1 MTGIHYREDLIA
13 LLYQAAE
20 LEHGL
25 ACSYL
30 FTAFSL
36 KEHLDEGLTPEQL
49 EKVLEWEQTFIHIAI
64 QEMGHLLLATDLVVA
79 IGGAPH
85 LDRPNFPQPTS
96 YYLPDYDLALRPFS
110 KQTLEHF
117 IYVERPESVILAP
130 VLKPQANTPIIEP
143 RDNLIGPDP
152 EQFDTVADIYDQI
165 AEDFKS
171 LVERYGEQRVFVARP
186 QTAFLY
192 ASLGLEEIDPLTN
205 LEAVLEAIE
214 LIVTEGEG
222 DRGNRADSH
231 YGLFKKIHAEYTA
244 MLAESPD
251 FEPARP
257 VLNNP
262 FPRTPPASTG
272 SPSIVTDPVIIEMMD
287 LFDAGYATM
296 LQTLGRVFAPNGE
309 TEDDLKL
316 LLDVALTAMSRGLAP
331 LGNLLMRLPAG
342 SDYPGMNAGPSF
354 GLYHAVHTM
363 PYRQAAWQLMIERY
377 RELAEYARTISVHY
391 GDVEAVN
398 TVATVLDELAN
409 KLATRQ

>member
-1 MTGIHYREDLIA
+1 MPGIHYREDLIS

-36 KEHLDEGLTPEQL
+36 KERIDEGLTPEQL
-49 EKVLEWEQTFIHIAI
+49 EHVKSWQHTFIDIAI

-96 YYLPDYDLALRPFS
+96 YYLPGYDVSLRPFS
-110 KQTLEHF
+110 RETLDHI
-117 IYVERPESVILAP
+117 IYIEQPETERGPSPMHPE
-130 VLKPQANTPIIEP
+130 ANEPIIEP

-152 EQFDTVADIYDQI
+152 EDFDSQTDLYDQI
-165 AEDFKS
+165 AADFKS
-171 LVERYGEQRVFVARP
+171 LVERYGEKRVFVARP

-214 LIVTEGEG
+214 LIITQGEG
-222 DRGNRADSH
+222 GAGDDSH
-231 YGLFKKIHAEYTA
+231 YRRFARIRDEYDELIA
-244 MLAESPD
+244 SSPN

-262 FPRTPPASTG
+262 FPRTPLNG
-272 SPSIVTDPVIIEMMD
+272 RGHPSIIADPVIGELMD

-296 LQTLGRVFAPNGE
+296 LMTLGRVFAPNGE
-309 TEDDLKL
+309 SEDDLKL
-316 LLDVALTAMSRGLAP
+316 LLDVALTAMSRGLGP
-331 LGNLLMRLPAG
+331 LGKLLTSLPAG

-354 GLYHAVHTM
+354 GLNHAVHSM

-377 RELAEYARTISVHY
+377 RELAEYARNISVHY
-391 GDVEAVN
+391 GNVEAVN
-398 TVATVLDELAN
+398 TVATVLDGLAD
-409 KLATRQ
+409 KLSAKH